1 MHGLYEVLR
10 CSATGGEFSLVRI
23 RHLGDIS
30 RMGSKFRCR
39 WEQLSYRGVHMVEA
53 FLIRKRDDVQ
63 IGKSEPFYVVVK

>member
-1 MHGLYEVLR
+1 M
-10 CSATGGEFSLVRI
+10 VRI